1 MKLWHL
7 WTKALGEKSGSTN
20 READYVALIRT
31 AIVVLSIVT
40 NIIIIL
46 GVIKH
51 W

>member
-20 READYVALIRT
+20 READCVALIRT